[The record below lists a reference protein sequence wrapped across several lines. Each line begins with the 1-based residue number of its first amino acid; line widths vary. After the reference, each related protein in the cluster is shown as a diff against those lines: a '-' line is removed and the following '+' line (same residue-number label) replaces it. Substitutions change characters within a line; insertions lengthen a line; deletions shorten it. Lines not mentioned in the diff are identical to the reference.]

1 MRFFETSL
9 AGAMRIELDR
19 RGDARGFF
27 ARVFC
32 AEEFAAHGLETR
44 FVQINHARSLGRG
57 TIRGLHFQRPP
68 HGEVKLMRAV
78 RGAIFDV
85 IVDLRPDSPSFGR
98 WEGFELSAEAGTML
112 YVPAGFAHGYQ
123 SLTEE
128 AEVTYPVSA
137 PYTPAAEGGVRW
149 NDPALGIDW
158 PLPAGAVSDKDAA
171 WPDLDLAAGGPL
183 ARPVPAPGGDR

>member
-1 MRFFETSL
+1 MRFRETTL
-9 AGAMRIELDR
+9 ADARLIELDK

-32 AEEFAAHGLETR
+32 AEEFAAVGLETR

-68 HGEVKLMRAV
+68 HGEVKVVRVV
-78 RGAIFDV
+78 RGALHDV
-85 IVDLRPDSPSFGR
+85 ILDLRPDSPTFGR
-98 WEGFELSAEAGTML
+98 WEGFELTAETGTML
-112 YVPAGFAHGYQ
+112 YVPAGFAHGFQ
-123 SLTEE
+123 TLTDDT
-128 AEVTYPVSA
+128 EVTYQVSA

-158 PLPAGAVSDKDAA
+158 PLPVGTISDKDAG
-171 WPDLDLAAGGPL
+171 WPDLDLVSGGPFAHVTP
-183 ARPVPAPGGDR
+183 ARDGAS

>member
-1 MRFFETSL
+1 MQFFETSL
-9 AGAMRIELDR
+9 PGAMRIELDK

-32 AEEFAAHGLETR
+32 EEEFAAAGLTTR
-44 FVQINHARSLGRG
+44 FVQINHSRSTGRG

-85 IVDLRPDSPSFGR
+85 IVDLRADSPAFGR
-98 WEGFELSAEAGTML
+98 WEGFELTAEAGTML
-112 YVPAGFAHGYQ
+112 YVPEGFAHGFQ
-123 SLTEE
+123 TLTDEV
-128 AEVTYPVSA
+128 EVTYPVSA
-137 PYTPAAEGGVRW
+137 PYTPGAEGGLRW
-149 NDPALGIDW
+149 NDPALAIDW
-158 PLPAGAVSDKDAA
+158 PLPVGTVSDKDAA

-183 ARPVPAPGGDR
+183 GHVTPAQGGAS

>member
-1 MRFFETSL
+1 MQFFETSL
-9 AGAMRIELDR
+9 AGAMRIELDK
-19 RGDARGFF
+19 RGDDRGFF

-32 AEEFAAHGLETR
+32 AEEFAAAGLETR
-44 FVQINHARSLGRG
+44 FVQINHSRSAGRG

-85 IVDLRPDSPSFGR
+85 IVDLRAESPSFGR

-112 YVPAGFAHGYQ
+112 YVPEGFAHGFQ
-123 SLTEE
+123 TLTEE
-128 AEVTYPVSA
+128 VEVTYPVSA
-137 PYTPAAEGGVRW
+137 PYAPGAEGGVRW

-158 PLPAGAVSDKDAA
+158 PLPAGTVSDKDAA
-171 WPDLDLAAGGPL
+171 WPDLDLASGGPL
-183 ARPVPAPGGDR
+183 GHVTPARDGAS